1 MLNNFNNKLILGTV
15 QMGLSYGINNKSGKV
30 SLKESLDILK
40 FAFDNGIRT
49 LDSAEVYGNAHHIIG
64 IFHKR
69 NSNLKF
75 KIITKFP
82 RDIKRN
88 LIKDRLL
95 NYLDILSVKSIDV
108 LMFHSFESFLENKD
122 SLNILTEMKLNGLI
136 NHIGVSV
143 YTNDQLKLLINE
155 DLITVVQLPFNM
167 LDNVSVKGK
176 LLYDLKT
183 KDKIIH
189 TRSAFLQGLFF
200 KDFNENSIVLN
211 NLSKELHVLNQIV
224 VKSNCLMEELA
235 LSYCIKQTNID
246 NIVIGVD
253 SLEQLKLNL
262 KASTYPISKDSI
274 DQINK
279 IRVKNLSFLNP
290 TLWK

>member
-1 MLNNFNNKLILGTV
+1 MLNNKLILGTV

-82 RDIKRN
+82 HDIKRN

-155 DLITVVQLPFNM
+155 DIITVVQLPFNL
-167 LDNVSVKGK
+167 LDNKSVKGK

-211 NLSKELHVLNQIV
+211 NLSEELHVLNQIV
-224 VKSNCLMEELA
+224 VKSNCSMEELA
-235 LSYCIKQTNID
+235 LSYCINQNNID
-246 NIVIGVD
+246 NVVIGVD
-253 SLEQLKLNL
+253 SLKQLKLNL
-262 KASTYPISKDSI
+262 KASTFPISENSI

-279 IRVKNLSFLNP
+279 IRVKKLSFLNP

>member
-15 QMGLSYGINNKSGKV
+15 QMGLSYGFNNKSGKV

-40 FAFDNGIRT
+40 FAYDNGIRT
-49 LDSAEVYGNAHHIIG
+49 LDSAEVYGNAHQIIG

-122 SLNILTEMKLNGLI
+122 SLSILTEMKLNGLI

-211 NLSKELHVLNQIV
+211 NLSKELHDLNQIV

-235 LSYCIKQTNID
+235 LSYCIKQKNID

-262 KASTYPISKDSI
+262 KASTYPISEDSI

>member
-40 FAFDNGIRT
+40 FAYDNGIRT
-49 LDSAEVYGNAHHIIG
+49 LDSAEVYGNAHQIIG

-122 SLNILTEMKLNGLI
+122 SLSILTEMKLNGLI

-183 KDKIIH
+183 KDKKFSGP
-189 TRSAFLQGLFF
+189 TAPASALILQ
-200 KDFNENSIVLN
+200 E
-211 NLSKELHVLNQIV
+211 
-224 VKSNCLMEELA
+224 
-235 LSYCIKQTNID
+235 
-246 NIVIGVD
+246 VI
-253 SLEQLKLNL
+253 
-262 KASTYPISKDSI
+262 Y
-274 DQINK
+274 
-279 IRVKNLSFLNP
+279 
-290 TLWK
+290 

>member
-40 FAFDNGIRT
+40 FAYDNGIRT
-49 LDSAEVYGNAHHIIG
+49 LDSAEVYGNAHQIIG

-122 SLNILTEMKLNGLI
+122 SLSILTEMKLNGLI

-211 NLSKELHVLNQIV
+211 NLSKELHDLNQIV

-235 LSYCIKQTNID
+235 LSYCIKQKNID

-262 KASTYPISKDSI
+262 KASTYPISEDSI

>member
-1 MLNNFNNKLILGTV
+1 
-15 QMGLSYGINNKSGKV
+15 
-30 SLKESLDILK
+30 
-40 FAFDNGIRT
+40 
-49 LDSAEVYGNAHHIIG
+49 
-64 IFHKR
+64 
-69 NSNLKF
+69 
-75 KIITKFP
+75 
-82 RDIKRN
+82 
-88 LIKDRLL
+88 
-95 NYLDILSVKSIDV
+95 
-108 LMFHSFESFLENKD
+108 
-122 SLNILTEMKLNGLI
+122 MKLNGLI